1 MKKRLLTSIASAVML
16 TSVATPVVSNAI
28 NIVHSQKVSAAT
40 TDEQAEFLNK
50 AAKQAVKAAKK
61 YGTYPSVMIAQ
72 AIVESGWGQS
82 GLAVNAN
89 NLFGMKADDS
99 WTGATY
105 TSKTREEDKIYTQY
119 YSFLSIYPKQ
129 TKLIPID
136 NERYRLGIVLWR
148 LLDHCFVSCCFN
160 ICYNQ
165 READKT
171 GKKR

>member
-40 TDEQAEFLNK
+40 TDDQAKFLNK
-50 AAKQAVKAAKK
+50 AETTAVTAAKK

-72 AIVESGWGQS
+72 AIVESGWGPS

-105 TSKTREEDKIYTQY
+105 TSKTRE
-119 YSFLSIYPKQ
+119 
-129 TKLIPID
+129 
-136 NERYRLGIVLWR
+136 
-148 LLDHCFVSCCFN
+148 
-160 ICYNQ
+160 
-165 READKT
+165 ADKK
-171 GKKR
+171 GKRYYVTAKFKTYTTMEE